1 VAFVSFVVKR
11 SLVSGGALPMLL
23 EVKNLR
29 THLRAGGETVRAVDD
44 VSFHIERGETF
55 CVVGESGSGKSVS
68 ALSVIQLLPRDISSH
83 PSGEILFDYRHPDG
97 RVERVDMLKL
107 PDERRREIRGSR
119 ISMIFQEPMTSLNPV
134 FTVGDQI
141 VESLLLHRPEMDEA
155 EARERTVEALAQVQI
170 PNPEERFHEFPHR
183 LSGGQRQRVM
193 IAMAM
198 ACEPDLLI
206 ADEPTTALD
215 VTVQAEILRL
225 MRVLQEK
232 NGMSILFI
240 THDFGVVAQMAQ
252 RLAVMRLGKIVETGE
267 VRKVLTEPNHA
278 YTRQLIGALPENLKA
293 RRAARVESGEKKPAT
308 SAPSVG
314 GGSALVS
321 LEDVKIHFPVR
332 KGLLRRVVDQ
342 VRAVD
347 GVTLDI
353 ARGSVLA
360 LVGESGCGK
369 TTLGRGILRLLDPTA
384 GRIRFEGDDIT
395 ALSPGDMRPY
405 RRRMQIIFQDP
416 ASSLNPRLTVAAA
429 LTEPMAV
436 HGIGESTDD
445 RLERARQVLEQ
456 VQLSEDSLW
465 RYPHEFS
472 GGQRQRIGIAR
483 ALVLDPG
490 FIVCDEVTSALDVS
504 VQAEILQILQGLREE
519 RSLTLLFITHNMG
532 VVEYLSD
539 TMAVMY
545 KGRVVEYG
553 PTERVCNHPEDDY
566 TRKLLA
572 AVPRLDLAA

>member
-1 VAFVSFVVKR
+1 
-11 SLVSGGALPMLL
+11 MLL

-29 THLRAGGETVRAVDD
+29 TYLRAGDETVKAVDD
-44 VSFHIERGETF
+44 VSFRIERGETF
-55 CVVGESGSGKSVS
+55 CVVGESGSGKSIT
-68 ALSVIQLLPRDISSH
+68 ALSVIQLLPRDITSH
-83 PSGEILFDYRHPDG
+83 PGGEILFDYRHPDG
-97 RVERVDMLKL
+97 RVERVDMLRL
-107 PDERRREIRGSR
+107 SEARRRQIRGSR

-141 VESLLLHRPEMDEA
+141 MEALRLHQPEMSAA
-155 EARERTVEALAQVQI
+155 EARERAVEALAQVQI
-170 PNPEERFHEFPHR
+170 PNPSERFHEFPHR

-252 RLAVMRLGKIVETGE
+252 RLAVMRLGHVVEMGT
-267 VRKVLTEPNHA
+267 VRRVLTEPEHA
-278 YTRQLIGALPENLKA
+278 YTRQLIESLPENLKLQ
-293 RRAARVESGEKKPAT
+293 RAARIEAGSESVAPRA
-308 SAPSVG
+308 SAG
-314 GGSALVS
+314 GDSALVR
-321 LEDVKIHFPVR
+321 LEDLKIHFPVR

-347 GVTLDI
+347 GVSLDI
-353 ARGSVLA
+353 LQGTVLA

-369 TTLGRGILRLLDPTA
+369 TTLGRGILRLLDPTG
-384 GRIRFEGDDIT
+384 GRIRFSGEDLT
-395 ALSPGDMRPY
+395 HLSPGEMRPF

-436 HGIGESTDD
+436 HGIGESQDD
-445 RLERARQVLEQ
+445 RLARAQAVLEQ
-456 VQLSEDSLW
+456 VQLSPDSLW

-483 ALVLDPG
+483 ALVLDPS

-504 VQAEILQILQGLREE
+504 VQAEILQILQALKEQ

-545 KGRVVEYG
+545 QGRVVEYG
-553 PTERVCNHPEDDY
+553 PTARVCASPENDY
-566 TRKLLA
+566 TQRLLA
-572 AVPRLDLAA
+572 AVPRVDLVKVA